1 MPLVSSG
8 RPSATGAPS
17 VVVDSMQMLFGRHVG
32 WCPLHH
38 YTSPLGNKI
47 SRLDVWERGFDELGS
62 PFLLVVHL
70 VEGE

>member
-17 VVVDSMQMLFGRHVG
+17 VVVDSMQILFGRHVG
-32 WCPLHH
+32 W

-47 SRLDVWERGFDELGS
+47 SRLGVWERGFEELGT
-62 PFLLVVHL
+62 PFLLAVHL